1 MALSSKNIPETWPV
15 LGGDCRLYRWK
26 RANRFQKQEVQ
37 MKGVSMKRTLSLSA
51 VALAFFLIAPTMYG
65 QASHLRL
72 RFHVPFSFSI
82 NNQTFTPGE
91 YEFTQQSLFMLKV
104 ANLKSDDSAFE
115 AVYPAQSRKQGN
127 GQVRLVFHRYG
138 SRYFLAAVSDGSW
151 ESTYDFKTS
160 ADEKQL
166 APPSTRTPMMTV
178 SIDQEGTVLVPD
190 SSQKLN

>member
-1 MALSSKNIPETWPV
+1 
-15 LGGDCRLYRWK
+15 
-26 RANRFQKQEVQ
+26 
-37 MKGVSMKRTLSLSA
+37 
-51 VALAFFLIAPTMYG
+51 
-65 QASHLRL
+65 
-72 RFHVPFSFSI
+72 
-82 NNQTFTPGE
+82 
-91 YEFTQQSLFMLKV
+91 
-104 ANLKSDDSAFE
+104 
-115 AVYPAQSRKQGN
+115 
-127 GQVRLVFHRYG
+127 VFHRYG